1 MGIDYETLRHKHPK
15 LIYGHLSAWGRAG
28 PMKNDPG
35 YDFGA
40 FWAHTG
46 VMDIIRI
53 NDRAYKIQGEPIL
66 DQHNLV
72 MKVEA
77 HEIES
82 STTG

>member
-46 VMDIIRI
+46 VMDIIRSSEDVSI
-53 NDRAYKIQGEPIL
+53 Y
-66 DQHNLV
+66 
-72 MKVEA
+72 
-77 HEIES
+77 IEFFS
-82 STTG
+82 LSLCLSQL